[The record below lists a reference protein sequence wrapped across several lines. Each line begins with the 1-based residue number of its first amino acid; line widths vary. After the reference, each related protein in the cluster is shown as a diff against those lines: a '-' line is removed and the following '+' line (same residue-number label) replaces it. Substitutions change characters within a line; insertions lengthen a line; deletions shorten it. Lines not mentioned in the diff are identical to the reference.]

1 MRIEW
6 EYFET
11 KHKSDNWLEKN
22 IGKLQRIQNEKL

>member
-11 KHKSDNWLEKN
+11 KHKSDNWLKKKEYWEITKN
-22 IGKLQRIQNEKL
+22 TE

>member
-11 KHKSDNWLEKN
+11 KHKSDNWLEKEYWEITKN
-22 IGKLQRIQNEKL
+22 TE